1 MEVIILSNKSTFK
14 KIIIIVITALICLTL
29 TAVIALLFGS
39 VNTEIFDFS
48 NLNLSNMIPI
58 IVLGIFISCVIVG
71 ILVLFLAKDVFEKIK
86 DVFFKND
93 NGGNNK

>member
-1 MEVIILSNKSTFK
+1 MSNKSTFK
-14 KIIIIVITALICLTL
+14 KIIAIVVTALICLTL
-29 TAVIALLFGS
+29 TTVIALLFGS
-39 VNTEIFDFS
+39 VDKEIFDFS
-48 NLNLSNMIPI
+48 NLNFSNMIPV
-58 IVLGIFISCVIVG
+58 IVVGIFISCIIIG

>member
-1 MEVIILSNKSTFK
+1 MSNKSTFK